1 MTILLRVIN
10 KAEVVNF
17 FLRSTWSLSVIDV
30 NTSVYFVIKKRHE
43 MTIMGDNGGRDRQE
57 ILSTYEKRRL
67 GKSNI
72 AYII

>member
-1 MTILLRVIN
+1 
-10 KAEVVNF
+10 
-17 FLRSTWSLSVIDV
+17 
-30 NTSVYFVIKKRHE
+30 

-67 GKSNI
+67 GESNI

>member
-1 MTILLRVIN
+1 
-10 KAEVVNF
+10 
-17 FLRSTWSLSVIDV
+17 
-30 NTSVYFVIKKRHE
+30 

-57 ILSTYEKRRL
+57 ILSAYEKRRL